1 VETPLLQTSLPF
13 PCRRGKVRD
22 VFELPADPGSNAGR
36 LLLVA
41 SDRISAF
48 DVVMPTPITGKGR
61 LLTEVSLFWFG
72 LIESHGIVR
81 THVLSSDADDLVRE
95 GLLTSEQAGPL
106 RGRSTIGRRC
116 RVVPVECVA
125 RGYLDGSGWNEYR
138 ETGKV
143 CGVALPAGL
152 RRGDRLP
159 EPIFTPATKEEAGKH
174 DENIDFD
181 RACDAGG
188 RWLGAMGIAGDG
200 RSLMSRLRDLTL
212 AIYTL
217 AHEYAASRGMILA
230 DTKFEFGFDETT
242 GDLLLVDE
250 ALTPDSSRYWD
261 ASKWAPGGEQASY
274 DKQFLREYLN
284 GLTARGAWDK
294 KAPGPGLPPEVVAG
308 TVARYEEVRR
318 RLMSA

>member
-1 VETPLLQTSLPF
+1 M
-13 PCRRGKVRD
+13 RD
-22 VFELPADPGSNAGR
+22 VFELPPDPRTNAGR

-72 LIESHGIVR
+72 LIESRGIAR

-95 GLLTSEQAGPL
+95 GVLTREQAGPL

-138 ETGKV
+138 EMGKV
-143 CGVALPAGL
+143 CGVPLPPGL
-152 RRGDRLP
+152 KRGDRLP
-159 EPIFTPATKEEAGKH
+159 TPIFTPATKEEAGRH

-181 RACDAGG
+181 RSCDAAGG
-188 RWLGAMGIAGDG
+188 WLGRVGIAGDG
-200 RSLMSRLRDLTL
+200 RALMSRLRDLTL
-212 AIYTL
+212 AIYSL
-217 AHEYAASRGMILA
+217 AHEYAAPRGMILA
-230 DTKFEFGFDETT
+230 DTKFEFGFDESS
-242 GDLLLVDE
+242 GELLLVDE

-261 ASKWAPGGEQASY
+261 ASKWRPGGEQVSF
-274 DKQFLREYLN
+274 DKQFLREHLN
-284 GLTARGAWDK
+284 GLTARGEWNK
-294 KAPGPGLPPEVVAG
+294 QAPGPALPPDVVAG
-308 TVARYEEVRR
+308 TIERYEEVRR
-318 RLMSA
+318 RLTDA